1 MLKAD
6 QGFRTVAVTYMKVS
20 LLNNDVQFSQYNL
33 FDDMFCVCTA
43 MQHLDKL
50 KLWGK
55 NIKCSPSKHT
65 MVQLPKEGQPV
76 SSFFSSFQLVRLVVT
91 SPVLVDLLLVSFD
104 LFLSCI

>member
-1 MLKAD
+1 MN
-6 QGFRTVAVTYMKVS
+6 GFVCVA
-20 LLNNDVQFSQYNL
+20 
-33 FDDMFCVCTA
+33 A

-76 SSFFSSFQLVRLVVT
+76 ST
-91 SPVLVDLLLVSFD
+91 SPPLNSQTFLVLLCCHVDDLWHQFTNVLMSSYAWFCSLNFMLLLDSD
-104 LFLSCI
+104 LVI

>member
-1 MLKAD
+1 MS
-6 QGFRTVAVTYMKVS
+6 GFKYKYLFGPNPGGQFLVYVKQLLVNGYVCVA
-20 LLNNDVQFSQYNL
+20 
-33 FDDMFCVCTA
+33 A

-76 SSFFSSFQLVRLVVT
+76 SVSPQLTVFPGLVV
-91 SPVLVDLLLVSFD
+91 
-104 LFLSCI
+104 LSC